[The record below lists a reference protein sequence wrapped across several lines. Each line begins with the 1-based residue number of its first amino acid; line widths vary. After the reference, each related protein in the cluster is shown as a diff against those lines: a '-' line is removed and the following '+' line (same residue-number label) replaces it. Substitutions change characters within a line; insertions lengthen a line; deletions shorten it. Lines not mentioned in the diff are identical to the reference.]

1 MGSVFL
7 GKLIPSFFFN
17 STGPPAILFAMPT
30 FSYRAMNSKGEAQ
43 TGVMEAPNRSVV
55 IQRLRSSQLRP
66 VDITTKGGAAAAAA
80 VSTAKDSLVPDS
92 AQPGRPAGP
101 IKFLEP
107 EEFKGGKNS
116 LAFLKKL
123 YQLSGG
129 GMPLG
134 DSIRLLSVRVSDPK
148 QASIANRLWKDI
160 SEGRTFAN
168 ALRNYPKSFDTA
180 TVHLVEAGESTGNLV
195 PVLKNVIDNLEEQA
209 DLRKKILGG
218 LAYPLFI
225 CALAFGVMLLFL
237 YFLLPRI
244 SDMMKSMN
252 GNMNFLTQM
261 LINGSSFA
269 AHWGWLV
276 MLALGVGVV
285 AIYRWRQTPEG
296 RNATDG
302 WCLKMPFINTI
313 FLNIDICHIA
323 NLCATLLESGL
334 NTTET
339 LRMTERTITNT
350 ITQSRFNAARS
361 LINDGASF
369 SNAFRRFSVL
379 PDLDLDLLSVGENTG
394 NIAKSFREIYKMHS
408 QQLTEQFQFL
418 TIAITGGALGTAFLL
433 VAILAVSIVM
443 SVLGM
448 SKSLLGHK

>member
-1 MGSVFL
+1 
-7 GKLIPSFFFN
+7 
-17 STGPPAILFAMPT
+17 MPT
-30 FSYRAMNSKGEAQ
+30 FTFRAMNPKGETQ
-43 TGVMEAPNRSVV
+43 TGVMEAPNRGAV

-80 VSTAKDSLVPDS
+80 VSIAKDTLVPES
-92 AQPGRPAGP
+92 SLQSRPTGP
-101 IKFLEP
+101 TKLLQP
-107 EEFKGGKNS
+107 EEFKGGKNA

-123 YQLSGG
+123 HQLNSG

-148 QASIANRLWKDI
+148 QASLATRLWKDI

-168 ALRNYPKSFDTA
+168 SLRNYPKSFDTA
-180 TVHLVEAGESTGNLV
+180 TIHLVEAGETTGNLV

-209 DLRKKILGG
+209 GLRKKIMGG
-218 LAYPLFI
+218 LAYPAFI
-225 CALAFGVMLLFL
+225 CFLAFCVMLLFM

-252 GNMNFLTQM
+252 GQMNFLTQF
-261 LINGSSFA
+261 LINASTFA
-269 AHWGWLV
+269 AHWGWAV
-276 MLALGVGVV
+276 MLVAGIIVV
-285 AIYRWRQTPEG
+285 TIYRWRQTPEG

-302 WCLKMPFINTI
+302 WCLKIPFVNTV
-313 FLNIDICHIA
+313 FANIDICHIA

-339 LRMTERTITNT
+339 LRMTERTVTNT
-350 ITQSRFNAARS
+350 IIQSRFNAARA

-369 SNAFRRFSVL
+369 SNAFRRYAVL

-408 QQLTEQFQFL
+408 QQLTEQFQLL
-418 TIAITGGALGTAFLL
+418 TIIITGGALGTAFTL
-433 VAILAVSIVM
+433 VAILAVSIVL

-448 SKSLLGHK
+448 SKSLLGHH

>member
-1 MGSVFL
+1 
-7 GKLIPSFFFN
+7 
-17 STGPPAILFAMPT
+17 MPT

-43 TGVMEAPNRSVV
+43 TGVMEASNRGMV
-55 IQRLRSSQLRP
+55 IQRLRSMQLRP

-80 VSTAKDSLVPDS
+80 VSTARDSLIPEAG
-92 AQPGRPAGP
+92 AQSKPGGP
-101 IKFLEP
+101 MKLLEP
-107 EEFKGGKNS
+107 EQFKGGKNA

-123 YQLSGG
+123 HQLNAG

-148 QASIANRLWKDI
+148 QASLATRLWKDI

-168 ALRNYPKSFDTA
+168 SLRNYPKSFDTA
-180 TVHLVEAGESTGNLV
+180 TVHLVEAGETTGNLV

-209 DLRKKILGG
+209 GLRKKIMGG

-252 GNMNFLTQM
+252 GQMNFLTQS
-261 LINGSSFA
+261 LINVSSFA
-269 AHWGWLV
+269 AHWGWAV
-276 MLALGVGVV
+276 MLLLGVV
-285 AIYRWRQTPEG
+285 AVAIFRWRQTPEG
-296 RNATDG
+296 RHATDG
-302 WCLKMPFINTI
+302 WCLKIPFVKTI
-313 FLNIDICHIA
+313 FLNIDICHIS

-339 LRMTERTITNT
+339 LRMTERTVTNT
-350 ITQSRFNAARS
+350 IVQSRFNAART

-369 SNAFRRFSVL
+369 SNAFRRYAVL

-408 QQLTEQFQFL
+408 LQLTEQFQLL
-418 TIAITGGALGTAFLL
+418 TILITGGALGTAFLL

>member
-1 MGSVFL
+1 
-7 GKLIPSFFFN
+7 
-17 STGPPAILFAMPT
+17 MPT

-43 TGVMEAPNRSVV
+43 TGVMEAANRGAV
-55 IQRLRSSQLRP
+55 IQRLRSMQLRP
-66 VDITTKGGAAAAAA
+66 VDINSKGGSAAAAA
-80 VSTAKDSLVPDS
+80 VATARDSLVPEAS
-92 AQPGRPAGP
+92 AQTKPGGP
-101 IKFLEP
+101 LKLLEP
-107 EEFKGGKNS
+107 EQFKGGKNA

-123 YQLSGG
+123 HQLNAG

-148 QASIANRLWKDI
+148 QASLATRLWKDI

-180 TVHLVEAGESTGNLV
+180 TVHLVEAGETTGNLI

-218 LAYPLFI
+218 LAYPIFI

-252 GNMNFLTQM
+252 GQMNFLTQS
-261 LINGSSFA
+261 LINVSGFA
-269 AHWGWLV
+269 AHWGWAV
-276 MLALGVGVV
+276 MLVLGIAAV
-285 AIYRWRQTPEG
+285 AIFRWRKTPEG

-302 WCLKMPFINTI
+302 WCLKIPFVNTI
-313 FLNIDICHIA
+313 FLNIDICHIS

-339 LRMTERTITNT
+339 LRMTERTVTNT
-350 ITQSRFNAARS
+350 IVQSRFNAART

-369 SNAFRRFSVL
+369 SNAFRRYTVL

-408 QQLTEQFQFL
+408 QQLTEQFQLL
-418 TIAITGGALGTAFLL
+418 TILITGGALGTAFLL
-433 VAILAVSIVM
+433 VAILAVSIVL